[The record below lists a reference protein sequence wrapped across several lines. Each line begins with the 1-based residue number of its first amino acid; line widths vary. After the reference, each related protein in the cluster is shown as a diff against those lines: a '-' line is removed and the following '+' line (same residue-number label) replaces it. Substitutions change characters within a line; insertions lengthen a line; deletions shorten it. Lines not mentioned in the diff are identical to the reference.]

1 MKRVQLLR
9 HTFLVICF
17 LFSLG
22 CGSNSKSSDTTKNEK
37 SADSTLVLSPEK
49 TSGPADTLNTVSTS
63 CCIKLDIEKM
73 NSIYRGISHTIF
85 ITATPGAAV
94 SCSNGELL
102 QGDKEGK
109 YSILAKDGEESAI
122 NVKESN
128 GCEQTYNLR
137 LKKIPDPVV
146 YVGTIKASGQM
157 TKAELFAQNGIF
169 ARMENFDFDI
179 RFRVVSFVLTMNI
192 NGVYIEKK
200 SEGPAITADMKS
212 MITSVR
218 PGSKV
223 LIEQVKVQG
232 PDSLIRSIPG
242 VIITVR

>member
-1 MKRVQLLR
+1 MKPVQLFC
-9 HTFLVICF
+9 HTFLVICIW
-17 LFSLG
+17 FSFG
-22 CGSNSKSSDTTKNEK
+22 CGNKSKSSDKTKEAK
-37 SADSTLVLSPEK
+37 RADSMVVHPDEINSV
-49 TSGPADTLNTVSTS
+49 PADTLNTVSSS

-85 ITATPGAAV
+85 INATPGAAV

-109 YSILAKDGEESAI
+109 FSILAKEGEESAI
-122 NVKESN
+122 TVKVRN
-128 GCEQTYNLR
+128 GCEQTFNLR
-137 LKKIPDPVV
+137 LKKIPDPVI
-146 YVGTIKASGQM
+146 YFGTIKGSGQM
-157 TKAELFAQNGIF
+157 TKAELFAQNGVF

-192 NGVYIEKK
+192 NGVYVEKK
-200 SEGPAITADMKS
+200 SEGPAVTADMKS
-212 MITSVR
+212 MITGVR

-242 VIITVR
+242 VIITIR

>member
-1 MKRVQLLR
+1 MKPVQHLYFTL
-9 HTFLVICF
+9 LVICF
-17 LFSLG
+17 LFFIG
-22 CGSNSKSSDTTKNEK
+22 CGNNNKSSDKTKDGK
-37 SADSTLVLSPEK
+37 PADSTVVVSVEK
-49 TSGPADTLNTVSTS
+49 PAGSVDTLNLVSSS

-73 NSIYRGISHTIF
+73 NSIYRGISHNIF

-102 QGDKEGK
+102 QGDKEGEF
-109 YSILAKDGEESAI
+109 SILAKEGEESALT
-122 NVKESN
+122 VKESN

-137 LKKIPDPVV
+137 LKKIPDPVI
-146 YVGTIKASGQM
+146 YFGTIKGSGQM
-157 TKAELFAQNGIF
+157 TKAELFAQNGVF

-179 RFRVVSFVLTMNI
+179 RFRVVSFVLAMNI
-192 NGVYIEKK
+192 NGVYVEKK

-212 MITSVR
+212 MITGVR

-232 PDSLIRSIPG
+232 PDNIIRSISG
-242 VIITVR
+242 VIVTVK